1 LAIDFGAWRVDT
13 GRIFC
18 ASEEGNDV
26 ISRIEAFPLIY
37 KEPHYRDMERCV
49 TLVRVETEDGAVGW
63 GEAISQ
69 FREASLATRIL
80 VVEGFAPLLLGQD
93 PLDVEVLW
101 RKMCRHAY
109 WYGVEGIA
117 AFAISAIDMALW
129 DLKGNLLGQPVARL
143 LGGRLKNSIP
153 AMASIIFDMDSLD
166 WTLGEFQ
173 SFKENGYGIVKAG
186 WGMRPEAVFGQDRK
200 RDLTYL
206 SEVRRV
212 IGQDIALVVDIPGAR
227 GLWDVPTAIQRFRE
241 WEPFNLRWI
250 EQPLP
255 PADLAAHARLRAA
268 VATPIGTGEDEWS
281 PETYGRLIESN
292 GVDVVQVDPGR
303 CLGITGCLEVVKMV
317 ERAGLKYSAHSWS
330 SALNTAASLH
340 VLAISSHGDT
350 LDFKPHESPMQHDLV
365 EDPWVPARG
374 LLTLRDKPGL
384 GVSVR
389 RQVLDKYLL
398 R

>member
-1 LAIDFGAWRVDT
+1 M
-13 GRIFC
+13 
-18 ASEEGNDV
+18 
-26 ISRIEAFPLIY
+26 ISRIEAIPLIY
-37 KEPHYRDMERCV
+37 KEPHYRNQERCV
-49 TLVRVETEDGAVGW
+49 TLVRIETSDGTEGW

-69 FREASLATRIL
+69 FPEASLATKIL
-80 VVEGFAPLLLGQD
+80 VEDGFAPLLRGQD

-117 AFAISAIDMALW
+117 AFAISGIDMALW
-129 DLKGNLLGQPVARL
+129 DLKGKLLGQPVARL
-143 LGGRLKNSIP
+143 IGGRLKDSIP
-153 AMASIIFDMDSLD
+153 AMASILFDMESLE
-166 WTLGEFQ
+166 WTLNEFR
-173 SFKENGYGIVKAG
+173 SFKEAGYGIVKAG

-200 RDLTYL
+200 RDLTYVR
-206 SEVRRV
+206 EVRSV
-212 IGQDIALVVDIPGAR
+212 IGEDISLVVDVPGAR

-241 WEPFNLRWI
+241 WEPYNLRWI

-281 PETYGRLIESN
+281 PETYSRLIESN
-292 GVDVVQVDPGR
+292 GVDVVQLDPGR
-303 CLGITGCLEVVKMV
+303 CLGITGCLEVIGMI

-330 SALNTAASLH
+330 GALNTAASLH
-340 VLAISSHGDT
+340 LLAISSHGDT

-365 EDPWVPARG
+365 EDPWTPIGGR
-374 LLTLRDKPGL
+374 LTLRDEPGL
-384 GVSVR
+384 GVSIR
-389 RQVLDKYLL
+389 GQVIEKYLL